1 MRVKTRAVAFGGVIT
16 AVALTLMLLAGVL
29 PTASYS
35 LAALAGMLLVP
46 LVIEFGF
53 RTAVSAFVAVG
64 LLSMLLIPDKEAAIL
79 FCCVLGWY
87 PIAKAPVEKI
97 KSDALCWAVKL
108 AIFNLAVVGFYFLCT
123 RLFFVTGF
131 EDTVLG
137 KYSIPALWGLG
148 NIAFVIYDIALS
160 KLITLYMRRL
170 HERLKKLIG

>member
-1 MRVKTRAVAFGGVIT
+1 MKTRTRAVAFGGVIT
-16 AVALTLMLLAGVL
+16 ALALTLMLLAGVL

-46 LVIEFGF
+46 LVIEFGI
-53 RTAVSAFVAVG
+53 TTSMSAFIAVG
-64 LLSMLLIPDKEAAIL
+64 LLSMLLLADKEAGIL

-87 PIAKAPVEKI
+87 PIAKAPIEKI
-97 KSDALCWAVKL
+97 KSNWLCWALKL
-108 AIFNLAVVGFYFLCT
+108 TVFNLAVVGFYFIST
-123 RLFFVTGF
+123 RLFFAAGF

-148 NIAFVIYDIALS
+148 NIAFIVYDIALS
-160 KLITLYMRRL
+160 KLIVVYMRRL

>member
-1 MRVKTRAVAFGGVIT
+1 MKTKTRSVAFGGVIT
-16 AVALTLMLLAGVL
+16 ALALALMLLAGVL

-53 RTAVSAFVAVG
+53 KTSVSAFAAVG
-64 LLSMLLIPDKEAAIL
+64 LLSMLLITDKEAGIL

-87 PIAKAPVEKI
+87 PIAKAPFEKI
-97 KSDALCWAVKL
+97 KSNVLCWAVKL
-108 AIFNLAVVGFYFLCT
+108 AVFNLALVGFYFLST

-137 KYSIPALWGLG
+137 RYSIPLLWGLG
-148 NIAFVIYDIALS
+148 NIAFIFYDIALS
-160 KLITLYMRRL
+160 KLIMLYMRRL
-170 HERLKKLIG
+170 HDRLKKMIG